1 MNKEEYI
8 KNLPGELAK
17 EDINKIEDFF
27 LSELSAGARENLQ
40 ETLIIM
46 YIFMKNLD
54 G

>member
-27 LSELSAGARENLQ
+27 LSELSAGARAKPTGNIDNYVYFHEEL
-40 ETLIIM
+40 
-46 YIFMKNLD
+46 